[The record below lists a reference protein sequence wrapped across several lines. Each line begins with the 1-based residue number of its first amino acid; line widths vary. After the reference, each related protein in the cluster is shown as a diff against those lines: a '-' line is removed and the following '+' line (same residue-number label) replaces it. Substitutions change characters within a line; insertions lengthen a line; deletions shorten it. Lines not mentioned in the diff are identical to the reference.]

1 MIRKI
6 LIIEDDKSI
15 AELERDYFVMS
26 GFECDIAVR
35 GTIGLEKALTED
47 YSLVVIDIMLPGIDG
62 IEILEK
68 LREKK
73 DVPIIMLSAR
83 SDDISKVKCLGLGA
97 DDYMTKPF
105 SPSELVARVN
115 AHIKRHNSL
124 KNANNEIIKAG
135 KITINKTAHRVFV
148 DGKETVLTGK
158 EYELLLFLAE
168 NPNRIFSKEKLYDR
182 IWGFD
187 AIGDISTVAVH
198 IQRVRE
204 KTESQNEKHIETVWG
219 VGYRF
224 NS

>member
-115 AHIKRHNSL
+115 AHIKRHDSL

-204 KTESQNEKHIETVWG
+204 KTESENEKHIETVWG

-224 NS
+224 NP